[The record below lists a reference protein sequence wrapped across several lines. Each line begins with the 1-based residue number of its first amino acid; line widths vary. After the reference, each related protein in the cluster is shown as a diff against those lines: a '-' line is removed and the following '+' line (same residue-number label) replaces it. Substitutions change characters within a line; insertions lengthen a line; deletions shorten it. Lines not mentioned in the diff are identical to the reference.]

1 MSPIRGILLLAL
13 FFTTMN
19 VSAEAIIPSEEEKN
33 QLTVYM
39 IKSPVDDPI
48 FTTDIDGNF
57 IFSNTSRRL
66 QDEVIDSNAC
76 LLVNTTGNGDYD
88 YIRRMYRNI
97 DVKFSDD
104 ANLYLVDGIYEA
116 YGIEN
121 LAIILSNDSE
131 QSIQQMAKTSGLNL
145 KVETNCKNIKE
156 AKQTN
161 LHQNSDLYFVPGF
174 LYTRWLELG
183 DELAQK
189 ITDDDV
195 VGVWEFDEIKAL
207 SDNYRIALDKENEIN
222 NALQAQFLSLAEQKS
237 QEFMSSLYLI
247 SNYEYKAQHFCTL
260 SYSGDDGVAAIG
272 YRLMGDEM
280 LIDKELINYFDKEEI
295 TVNYNDTN
303 QSYFEHTF
311 DDINAAFLSI
321 KNKLNANDKGYCNF
335 FVDYPENILKL
346 KNAIDRDVG
355 SYTAIG
361 KAYSKE
367 DTANQFA
374 IGQGY
379 DNYDQYSFANN
390 IGANQRDIA
399 SLKKFGIENQLA
411 YDKSLAEM
419 VASKYSEDTSI
430 SSVLTYYVDLKAA
443 TEKSMNILDYR
454 AARVKEEKRRADIA
468 RAQEQK
474 RIEEFAR
481 EYPYTATLSCGM
493 GSGDHI
499 NVVACFVQTKYGA
512 PTELEIQNG
521 QDYRMYKPYN
531 VSQAGNEYSSGLEIN
546 LKNRFSIMAQNSSE
560 NLVLTLKIVDNAT
573 GKTIYADSAAQYGV
587 VRYAK

>member
-1 MSPIRGILLLAL
+1 MSPIKGILLLAL

-48 FTTDIDGNF
+48 FTTDIDGNS

-88 YIRRMYRNI
+88 YVKRMYRNI

-116 YGIEN
+116 FGIEN

-131 QSIQQMAKTSGLNL
+131 QSIQQMAKASGLNL

-161 LHQNSDLYFVPGF
+161 LDRNTDLYFVPGF

-272 YRLMGDEM
+272 YRLMGDAM

-361 KAYSKE
+361 KAYSKK

-374 IGQGY
+374 IGKGY

-411 YDKSLAEM
+411 YDQSLAEM

-430 SSVLTYYVDLKAA
+430 SSVLKYYVDLKAA

-546 LKNRFSIMAQNSSE
+546 LKNRFSIMAQNSSK
-560 NLVLTLKIVDNAT
+560 NLVLTLKIVDNGT

>member
-13 FFTTMN
+13 FFTSMN

-57 IFSNTSRRL
+57 IFSKTSRRL

-88 YIRRMYRNI
+88 YVKRMYRNI

-222 NALQAQFLSLAEQKS
+222 NALQAQFLNLAEQKS

-247 SNYEYKAQHFCTL
+247 SNYEYKPQHFCTL
-260 SYSGDDGVAAIG
+260 NYSGDDGVAAIG

-280 LIDKELINYFDKEEI
+280 LIDKALINYFDKEEI

-303 QSYFEHTF
+303 QSYFMHTF

-361 KAYSKE
+361 KAYSKK

-374 IGQGY
+374 IGKGY

-411 YDKSLAEM
+411 YDQSLAEM

-430 SSVLTYYVDLKAA
+430 SSVLKYYVDLKAA

-546 LKNRFSIMAQNSSE
+546 LKNRFSIMAQNSSK
-560 NLVLTLKIVDNAT
+560 NLVLTLKIVDNGT

>member
-13 FFTTMN
+13 FFTTVN
-19 VSAEAIIPSEEEKN
+19 VSAEAIVPSEETKN
-33 QLTVYM
+33 QLTVFM

-57 IFSNTSRRL
+57 IFSKTSRRL

-88 YIRRMYRNI
+88 YVKRMYRNI

-116 YGIEN
+116 FGIEN

-131 QSIQQMAKTSGLNL
+131 QSIQQMAKASGLNL
-145 KVETNCKNIKE
+145 KVETNCKNIKQ

-161 LHQNSDLYFVPGF
+161 LDRNTDLYFVPGF

-183 DELAQK
+183 DELAKK
-189 ITDDDV
+189 ITDDDII
-195 VGVWEFDEIKAL
+195 GVWDFDEIKAL

-222 NALQAQFLSLAEQKS
+222 NALQAQFLNLAEQKS
-237 QEFMSSLYLI
+237 QEFMSSLHLI
-247 SNYEYKAQHFCTL
+247 SNYEYKPQHFCTL
-260 SYSGDDGVAAIG
+260 NYSGDDGVAAIG

-303 QSYFEHTF
+303 QSYFMHTF

-355 SYTAIG
+355 IYTAIG
-361 KAYSKE
+361 KAYSKK

-374 IGQGY
+374 IGKGY

-411 YDKSLAEM
+411 YDQSLAEM

-430 SSVLTYYVDLKAA
+430 SSVLKYYVDLKAA

-546 LKNRFSIMAQNSSE
+546 LKNRFSIMAQNSSK
-560 NLVLTLKIVDNAT
+560 NLVLTLKIVDNGT

>member
-1 MSPIRGILLLAL
+1 
-13 FFTTMN
+13 
-19 VSAEAIIPSEEEKN
+19 
-33 QLTVYM
+33 
-39 IKSPVDDPI
+39 
-48 FTTDIDGNF
+48 
-57 IFSNTSRRL
+57 
-66 QDEVIDSNAC
+66 
-76 LLVNTTGNGDYD
+76 
-88 YIRRMYRNI
+88 
-97 DVKFSDD
+97 
-104 ANLYLVDGIYEA
+104 
-116 YGIEN
+116 
-121 LAIILSNDSE
+121 
-131 QSIQQMAKTSGLNL
+131 
-145 KVETNCKNIKE
+145 
-156 AKQTN
+156 
-161 LHQNSDLYFVPGF
+161 
-174 LYTRWLELG
+174 
-183 DELAQK
+183 
-189 ITDDDV
+189 
-195 VGVWEFDEIKAL
+195 
-207 SDNYRIALDKENEIN
+207 
-222 NALQAQFLSLAEQKS
+222 
-237 QEFMSSLYLI
+237 
-247 SNYEYKAQHFCTL
+247 
-260 SYSGDDGVAAIG
+260 
-272 YRLMGDEM
+272 MGDEM
-280 LIDKELINYFDKEEI
+280 LFDKELINYFDKEEI

-303 QSYFEHTF
+303 QSYFMHTF

>member
-13 FFTTMN
+13 FFTTVN
-19 VSAEAIIPSEEEKN
+19 VSAEAIVPSEEIKN
-33 QLTVYM
+33 QLTVFM

-57 IFSNTSRRL
+57 IFSKTSRRL

-88 YIRRMYRNI
+88 YVKRMYRNI

-104 ANLYLVDGIYEA
+104 AYLYLVDGFYEA
-116 YGIEN
+116 FGIEN

-131 QSIQQMAKTSGLNL
+131 QSIQQMAKASGLNL

-161 LHQNSDLYFVPGF
+161 LDRNTDLYFVPGF

-183 DELAQK
+183 DELAKK
-189 ITDDDV
+189 ITDDDII
-195 VGVWEFDEIKAL
+195 GVWDFDEIKAL

-222 NALQAQFLSLAEQKS
+222 NALQAQFLNLAEQKS

-247 SNYEYKAQHFCTL
+247 SNYEYKPQHFCTL
-260 SYSGDDGVAAIG
+260 NYSGDDGVAAIG

-303 QSYFEHTF
+303 QSYFMHTF

-361 KAYSKE
+361 KAYSKK

-374 IGQGY
+374 IGKGY

-411 YDKSLAEM
+411 YDQSLAEM

-430 SSVLTYYVDLKAA
+430 SSVLKYYVDLKAA

-546 LKNRFSIMAQNSSE
+546 LKNRFSIMAQNSSK

>member
-76 LLVNTTGNGDYD
+76 LLINTTGNGDYD

-195 VGVWEFDEIKAL
+195 VGAWEFDEIKAL

-303 QSYFEHTF
+303 QSYFMHTF

-430 SSVLTYYVDLKAA
+430 SSVLKYYVDLKAA